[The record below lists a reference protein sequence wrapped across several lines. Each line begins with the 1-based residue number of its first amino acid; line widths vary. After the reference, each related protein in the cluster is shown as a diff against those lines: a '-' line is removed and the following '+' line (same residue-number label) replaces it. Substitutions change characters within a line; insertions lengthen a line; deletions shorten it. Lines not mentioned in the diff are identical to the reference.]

1 MAWWSLVSV
10 PVAVRDGGI
19 TVVDMGLVDVHA
31 GVGVSCLVVSGASA
45 GTNSRRSRRLSD
57 GSGSGSGGSS
67 P

>member
-1 MAWWSLVSV
+1 MSV

-31 GVGVSCLVVSGASA
+31 GVGFSCLVVSGSSA